1 MEGDPE
7 AAEALEALGAR
18 RFIETVKADYASVF
32 EYAEKIGLDLET
44 YDYMND

>member
-7 AAEALEALGAR
+7 AAEALEALGAK
-18 RFIETVKADYASVF
+18 RFIETDEADYASVF